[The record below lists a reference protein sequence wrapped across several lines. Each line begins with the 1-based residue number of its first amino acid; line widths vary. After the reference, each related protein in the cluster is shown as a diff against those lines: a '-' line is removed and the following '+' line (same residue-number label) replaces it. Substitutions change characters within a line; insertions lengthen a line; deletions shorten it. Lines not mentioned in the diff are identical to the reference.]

1 MFYST
6 NQSYHWKLNQSE
18 VAISG
23 RLANQIVTIEPISRE
38 LTCNTSASEQ
48 YIRFF
53 IFFSIFSF
61 FSFHFFYIS
70 LIISHIIFHTTFST
84 SNNTKLC
91 TMVVASTG
99 FSKSLVTIYNDVSW
113 FHPLIFVLA
122 FFYIFHIISL
132 FNLPFF
138 CIFPIVSLFSSV
150 FFISFPSFL
159 YHFTFQLSFFPY
171 FPFICPFPAIL
182 FSLFVSYNLIIFYEL
197 ALSLVICPFPAILFS

>member
-61 FSFHFFYIS
+61 FSFHFCLFFYIS
-70 LIISHIIFHTTFST
+70 LIISDIFFHTTFST

-99 FSKSLVTIYNDVSW
+99 FSNSLVTN
-113 FHPLIFVLA
+113 
-122 FFYIFHIISL
+122 
-132 FNLPFF
+132 
-138 CIFPIVSLFSSV
+138 C
-150 FFISFPSFL
+150 SFL
-159 YHFTFQLSFFPY
+159 VY
-171 FPFICPFPAIL
+171 F
-182 FSLFVSYNLIIFYEL
+182 S
-197 ALSLVICPFPAILFS
+197 

>member
-23 RLANQIVTIEPISRE
+23 RLANQIVIIEPISRE

-61 FSFHFFYIS
+61 FSFHFFDIS

-113 FHPLIFVLA
+113 FHPLIFVFIQHFNHYFVDLLQ
-122 FFYIFHIISL
+122 FCHRLFTLICDIFIMCFVL
-132 FNLPFF
+132 F
-138 CIFPIVSLFSSV
+138 
-150 FFISFPSFL
+150 
-159 YHFTFQLSFFPY
+159 
-171 FPFICPFPAIL
+171 
-182 FSLFVSYNLIIFYEL
+182 LFVTCFGWNFNPIAAAAATA
-197 ALSLVICPFPAILFS
+197 ALDI